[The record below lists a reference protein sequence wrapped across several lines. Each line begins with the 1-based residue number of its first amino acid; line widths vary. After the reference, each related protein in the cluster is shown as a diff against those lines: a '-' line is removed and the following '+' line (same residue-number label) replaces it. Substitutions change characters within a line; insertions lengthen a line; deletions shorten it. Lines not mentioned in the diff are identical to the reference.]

1 MTAHVETY
9 DIAFDGEHLQAQL
22 VSLPNGAE
30 VVDAFMEL
38 TGAVVLT
45 VSPVR
50 NSLGTEQVVY
60 LLGERGA
67 LGTGSRFVRTVFN
80 HNLPAV
86 LHVYVAPANEHTRRD
101 VDHAARHR
109 ALRYRTA

>member
-22 VSLPNGAE
+22 VSLPVGAE
-30 VVDAFMEL
+30 VVDAFMDV

-50 NSLGTEQVVY
+50 SSLETEQVVY

-67 LGTGSRFVRTVFN
+67 IGTGSRFVRTVFN
-80 HNLPAV
+80 HDIPAV
-86 LHVYVAPANEHTRRD
+86 LHVYVAPANEHTRHD
-101 VDHAARHR
+101 VEHAALH
-109 ALRYRTA
+109 

>member
-9 DIAFDGEHLQAQL
+9 DIKSDGEHLQAQL
-22 VSLPNGAE
+22 VSLPVGAE
-30 VVDAFMEL
+30 VIDAFMDL

-50 NSLGTEQVVY
+50 SSLETEQVVY
-60 LLGERGA
+60 LLGERGPIS
-67 LGTGSRFVRTVFN
+67 TGSRFVRTVFN
-80 HNLPAV
+80 HDIPAV

-101 VDHAARHR
+101 VEHAAMH
-109 ALRYRTA
+109 

>member
-9 DIAFDGEHLQAQL
+9 DIAFDGEHAQAQL
-22 VSLPNGAE
+22 VSLPHGAD
-30 VVDAFMEL
+30 VVDAYMDS

-50 NSLGTEQVVY
+50 STLQTEQVVY

-67 LGTGSRFVRTVFN
+67 LGEGSRFVRTVF
-80 HNLPAV
+80 HDSIPAV

-101 VDHAARHR
+101 VEHAHRH
-109 ALRYRTA
+109 

>member
-9 DIAFDGEHLQAQL
+9 DIPFDGDYVQAQL
-22 VSLPNGAE
+22 VSLPIGAE
-30 VVDAFMEL
+30 VVDAFMDL

-50 NSLGTEQVVY
+50 SSLETEQVIY
-60 LLGERGA
+60 LLGERST

-80 HNLPAV
+80 HNIPAV

-101 VDHAARHR
+101 VDHAARR
-109 ALRYRTA
+109 